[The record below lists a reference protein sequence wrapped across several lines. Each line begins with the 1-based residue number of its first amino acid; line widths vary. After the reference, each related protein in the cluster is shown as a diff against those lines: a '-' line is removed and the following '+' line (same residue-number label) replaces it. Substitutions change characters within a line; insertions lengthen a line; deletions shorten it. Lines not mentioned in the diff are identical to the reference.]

1 MGYGITQLGNI
12 EEIVEANASGEGV
25 FDSQSHEYLSNG
37 DSEDQGMKLD
47 ESQHLNGERWQ

>member
-1 MGYGITQLGNI
+1 MGYGITQVGNI

-47 ESQHLNGERWQ
+47 